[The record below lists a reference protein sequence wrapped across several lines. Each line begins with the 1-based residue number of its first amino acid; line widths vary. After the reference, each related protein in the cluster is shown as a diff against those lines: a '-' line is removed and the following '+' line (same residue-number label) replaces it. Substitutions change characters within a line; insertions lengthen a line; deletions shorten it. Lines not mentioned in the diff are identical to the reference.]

1 MITPMQI
8 KAARSLLGWS
18 GAEFAKRLGVK
29 QRHVTA
35 AENGRSQPAA
45 ILRMKA
51 LLQAG
56 GIEFIDGGEPGVRM
70 KAKGG

>member
-8 KAARSLLGWS
+8 KGARSLLGWS
-18 GAEFAKRLGVK
+18 GAELALRLGVK

-51 LLQAG
+51 LLQAAG
-56 GIEFIDGGEPGVRM
+56 VEFTYGVQPGV
-70 KAKGG
+70 KIKGS